1 MGEIGGAKGADSAPI
16 VHVKF
21 ESVRLSDEKFYQLRK
36 DNPKA
41 RLELTADGELI
52 ALRPA
57 GTKTGA
63 RGMKLSRRLKSWSE
77 KDGRGMAFDSTTGFT
92 LPNGAKRSPE
102 ASWLLIERWGAL
114 SALSALSDEEQEG
127 YAPLCPDFVVEL
139 RSDRRQQLRPLK
151 RKMAEYIDNGAGLG
165 WLIDPVKKRVHVY
178 RPEHT
183 DEYLENPAEVSG
195 EPILR
200 GFTLRLK
207 DIW

>member
-1 MGEIGGAKGADSAPI
+1 MGEIRGAKGAGSPPVI
-16 VHVKF
+16 HFEF
-21 ESVRLSDEKFYQLRK
+21 ESVRLTDGKFDQLRK

-52 ALRPA
+52 ALRP
-57 GTKTGA
+57 TGA
-63 RGMKLSRRLKSWSE
+63 KLGAGNLKLNRKLKSWSE
-77 KDGRGMAFDSTTGFT
+77 KDGRGRAFDSSAGFT

-102 ASWLLIERWGAL
+102 ASWLPVERWD
-114 SALSALSDEEQEG
+114 ALSDEEQQG

-139 RSDRRQQLRPLK
+139 RANRRQKLRSLK

-178 RPEHT
+178 RPGHPE
-183 DEYLENPAEVSG
+183 ECLEDPAEVSG
-195 EPILR
+195 EPVLR

>member
-1 MGEIGGAKGADSAPI
+1 MSEIRGGKGANSPPVI
-16 VHVKF
+16 HVEF
-21 ESVRLSDEKFYQLRK
+21 ESVRLTDGKFDQLRK

-41 RLELTADGELI
+41 RLELTADGELV
-52 ALRPA
+52 ALRPS
-57 GTKTGA
+57 GA
-63 RGMKLSRRLKSWSE
+63 KPVARNVKLNRRLKSWSE
-77 KDGRGMAFDSTTGFT
+77 KDGRGRAFDSSAGFT

-102 ASWLLIERWGAL
+102 ASWLPAERWN
-114 SALSALSDEEQEG
+114 ALSDADQEG

-139 RSDRRQQLRPLK
+139 RANRRQKLRPLK

-178 RPEHT
+178 RPGHPE
-183 DEYLENPAEVSG
+183 ECLENPAEVSG
-195 EPILR
+195 EPILA

>member
-1 MGEIGGAKGADSAPI
+1 MGEIRGGKGADAPPVI
-16 VHVKF
+16 HVEF
-21 ESVRLSDEKFYQLRK
+21 ESVWLTDGKFDQLRK

-52 ALRPA
+52 ALRP
-57 GTKTGA
+57 TGA
-63 RGMKLSRRLKSWSE
+63 KLGAGNLKLNRRLKSWSE
-77 KDGRGMAFDSTTGFT
+77 KDGRGMAFDSSAGFT

-102 ASWLLIERWGAL
+102 ASWLPVERWDT
-114 SALSALSDEEQEG
+114 LSDEEQQG

-139 RSDRRQQLRPLK
+139 RVNRRQKLRPLK

-178 RPEHT
+178 RPGHPE
-183 DEYLENPAEVSG
+183 ECLEDPAEVSG
-195 EPILR
+195 ELVLR

>member
-1 MGEIGGAKGADSAPI
+1 MGEIRGGKGADAPPVI
-16 VHVKF
+16 HVEF
-21 ESVRLSDEKFYQLRK
+21 ESVWLTDGKFDQLRK

-52 ALRPA
+52 ALRP
-57 GTKTGA
+57 TGA
-63 RGMKLSRRLKSWSE
+63 KLGAGNLKLNRRLKSWSE
-77 KDGRGMAFDSTTGFT
+77 KDGRGRAFDSSAGFT

-102 ASWLLIERWGAL
+102 ASWLPVERWDT
-114 SALSALSDEEQEG
+114 LSDEEQQG

-139 RSDRRQQLRPLK
+139 RANRRQKLRSLK

-178 RPEHT
+178 RPGHPE
-183 DEYLENPAEVSG
+183 ECLEDPAEVSG
-195 EPILR
+195 EPVLR